1 MTLPGTLSSEIG
13 FCSAL
18 GLGALDW
25 TWNREWYG
33 VVKVFV
39 FAGPLTYTVYPD
51 KPSVDVCSSRG
62 TAFYTVTNVLKAS
75 TWKAL
80 AF

>member
-13 FCSAL
+13 CCSAL
-18 GLGALDW
+18 GLGAFDW
-25 TWNREWYG
+25 SWSRKQLG

-39 FAGPLTYTVYPD
+39 FAGPLTCTVYPH
-51 KPSVDVCSSRG
+51 KPSVNVCSSRG
-62 TAFYTVTNVLKAS
+62 TAFYTVTNVPKAS